1 MEPGEII
8 LWEGAPKPGIVNWT
22 GFVIGAAFGALFTIV
37 GLFGVYEGLQE
48 IFVRSADGIVLLNT
62 AVAFWF
68 LVGGPAVMVES
79 WRLAF
84 RKLQTERYAV
94 SSRCAYIYDGR
105 PTPTLKM
112 YPIHK
117 DLELKLDTRKGYSN
131 VWFQFVD
138 DGDGG
143 IIRSGFEAIVDGATP
158 YNLIKDIRATA
169 T

>member
-1 MEPGEII
+1 MEPGETI
-8 LWEGAPKPGIVNWT
+8 LWEGAPKPGIINWT
-22 GFVIGAAFGALFTIV
+22 GFAVGTAFGAVSTFMGFL
-37 GLFGVYEGLQE
+37 GVYQGLQE
-48 IFVRSADGIVLLNT
+48 IFVRSAHGIVLRNT
-62 AVAFWF
+62 AVAFLF
-68 LVGGPAVMVES
+68 LVGGPAILVES
-79 WRLAF
+79 WWVGF
-84 RKLQTERYAV
+84 RKLRTARYAV

-138 DGDGG
+138 NGDGG

-169 T
+169 Q